1 MTKKDKILSELKRVA
16 ANLFGSGNGQAYL
29 YGSQARGDASKN
41 SDWDIIIITDD
52 NACESDTF
60 ERFAFPFAELG
71 WKLGAEI
78 IPIHFTRS
86 QWEAQRNTG
95 FYNNVI
101 TDLKQL

>member
-1 MTKKDKILSELKRVA
+1 MTKKDKILSELKNVA
-16 ANLFGSGNGQAYL
+16 ASLFGSGNGHAYL

-52 NACESDTF
+52 NAGESDSF

-95 FYNNVI
+95 FYHNVI
-101 TDLKQL
+101 ADLKQL